1 MEYGLQMY
9 SLRDITGEDLK
20 GALEKV
26 AKIGYKGVEFAGF
39 FGHSAEDVKDWLDAD
54 GLTVT
59 GTEYSAALDRQAQK
73 PEAVWYEWNET
84 NLNLLFGS
92 VTARSNGES

>member
-26 AKIGYKGVEFAGF
+26 SKIGYKGVEFAGF
-39 FGHSAEDVKDWLDAD
+39 FGHSAEEVKSWLDEY

-59 GTEYSAALDRQAQK
+59 GTHTGWKRPWLTTRPSATRTSSFPA
-73 PEAVWYEWNET
+73 PT
-84 NLNLLFGS
+84 
-92 VTARSNGES
+92 

>member
-26 AKIGYKGVEFAGF
+26 SKIGYKGVEFAGF
-39 FGHSAEDVKDWLDAD
+39 FGHSAEEVKSWLDEY

-59 GTEYSAALDRQAQK
+59 GTHTGWKEVA
-73 PEAVWYEWNET
+73 EH
-84 NLNLLFGS
+84 F
-92 VTARSNGES
+92 

>member
-26 AKIGYKGVEFAGF
+26 SKIGYKGRGAF
-39 FGHSAEDVKDWLDAD
+39 
-54 GLTVT
+54 T
-59 GTEYSAALDRQAQK
+59 
-73 PEAVWYEWNET
+73 
-84 NLNLLFGS
+84 S
-92 VTARSNGES
+92 VIQG

>member
-1 MEYGLQMY
+1 MCIMKTITGFVDLILTEKRALHMEYGLQMY

-26 AKIGYKGVEFAGF
+26 AKIGYKGMEFAGF
-39 FGHSAEDVKDWLDAD
+39 FGHSAEEVKSWLDEN

-59 GTEYSAALDRQAQK
+59 STHTGWKEVADR
-73 PEAVWYEWNET
+73 
-84 NLNLLFGS
+84 F
-92 VTARSNGES
+92 